1 MVSLIQEYVLIKS
14 HRGISM
20 EKTLTQAD
28 IKKVRDRLKGEQKQL
43 FIQRIKSNKLLLIG
57 GMIMLFLLVVTL
69 IGPFITQQDPYEMV
83 VQERLEA
90 PSKSH
95 LLGTDEFGR
104 DLLARIVH
112 GSKVTMG
119 VGFSVA
125 LISSFFGMI
134 IGLYASYYRFLDHL
148 LMRIADGLMSIP
160 AILLAIA
167 LMAAL
172 GPNTRNVIIALSVV
186 FTPHI
191 ARVIRSSSLVVREQ
205 TYIEAMEAQGAS
217 SFRIIWGHIMPN
229 TISPLVVQASFIFAD
244 AIITE
249 AALSFLGAGVP
260 APDPSWGNILY
271 DGKLVIFNAWWMTV
285 FPGIMIILSV
295 LGLNLLGDGLRDLI
309 DPHTHK
315 ANK

>member
-1 MVSLIQEYVLIKS
+1 MKAADDVKLSNIKRTMKQEQRQIFIRRFFNNRMMVTGSLII
-14 HRGISM
+14 
-20 EKTLTQAD
+20 
-28 IKKVRDRLKGEQKQL
+28 
-43 FIQRIKSNKLLLIG
+43 
-57 GMIMLFLLVVTL
+57 LFLLFVTM
-69 IGPFITQQDPYEMV
+69 IGPFLISQDPYDMIVED
-83 VQERLEA
+83 RLEA
-90 PSKSH
+90 PSSAH

-104 DLLARIVH
+104 DLLSRIVH

-125 LISSFFGMI
+125 AITSFFGML
-134 IGLYASYYRFLDHL
+134 IGLYASYYRFLDHI

-172 GPNTRNVIIALSVV
+172 GPNTKNVIIALSIV
-186 FTPHI
+186 FTPHV
-191 ARVIRSSSLVVREQ
+191 ARVIRSAALVVREQ

-229 TISPLVVQASFIFAD
+229 TISPLVVQATFIFAD

-260 APDPSWGNILY
+260 TPDPSWGNILY
-271 DGKLVIFNAWWMTV
+271 DGKLVIFNAWWMTI
-285 FPGIMIILSV
+285 FPGIMIVLAV

-309 DPHTHK
+309 DPHTNQAK
-315 ANK
+315 K